1 MIVGHIMKEKD
12 ILLHELVPRHE
23 IMPKEEV
30 EVLLVN
36 LKLTVQNLPKILE
49 ADKVVESIGAKAGDV
64 LKITRKSPTA
74 GTSLYYRLVVEG

>member
-1 MIVGHIMKEKD
+1 MKEKD

-30 EVLLVN
+30 EVLLLK

-49 ADKVVESIGAKAGDV
+49 ADKVVESLGAKAGDV